1 MSGVDLL
8 LVALAA
14 GLVTALALGARAGA
28 ERSGQST
35 APIRAAAL
43 AAAAWLGL
51 TAALAQ
57 SGLLADWGARP
68 PRVGWLP
75 LGAMV
80 LLMGSSL
87 SPYARRLIVHT
98 PATWPLALQSFRVI
112 VELILFWQ
120 WQDGRAPIQVTFEG
134 RNFDMLAGLTAPI
147 IAAVVARQGLRAW
160 VIPAVLVWN
169 LLGLGLLANIM
180 FTAATSVPGP
190 MQIAWPG
197 GAFETLASW
206 PVVWIPAFLAP
217 VAVFLHVVSIRQA
230 LAARERGL
238 KENLA

>member
-1 MSGVDLL
+1 MSGVELL

-14 GLVTALALGARAGA
+14 SLVAALALGAKAA
-28 ERSGQST
+28 ASRSGLSS

-43 AAAAWLGL
+43 VAAAWLGL
-51 TAALAQ
+51 TAALAH

-75 LGAMV
+75 LGAMA

-87 SPYARRLIVHT
+87 TPYARRLIAHT
-98 PATWPLALQSFRVI
+98 PATWPLALQSFRI
-112 VELILFWQ
+112 VVETVLFWL
-120 WQDGRAPIQVTFEG
+120 WQEGRAPIQVTFEG
-134 RNFDMLAGLTAPI
+134 RNFDMLAGLSAPI
-147 IAAVVARQGLRAW
+147 VAAFVAAHGLRSW
-160 VIPAVLVWN
+160 SIPLVLTWN

-197 GAFETLASW
+197 GAFEALASW

-230 LAARERGL
+230 LAARERRL

>member
-1 MSGVDLL
+1 MNGVELL
-8 LVALAA
+8 LMALAA
-14 GLVTALALGARAGA
+14 SLVAALALGAKAA
-28 ERSGQST
+28 AARSGLSS
-35 APIRAAAL
+35 APIPAATFV
-43 AAAAWLGL
+43 AAAWLGL
-51 TAALAQ
+51 TTALAQ
-57 SGLLADWGARP
+57 SGLLADWGSRP

-75 LGAMV
+75 LGAMA
-80 LLMGSSL
+80 LLMGSSFT
-87 SPYARRLIVHT
+87 PYVRRLIAHT
-98 PATWPLALQSFRVI
+98 PATWPLALQSFRI
-112 VELILFWQ
+112 VVETVLFWL
-120 WQDGRAPIQVTFEG
+120 WQEGRAPIQVTFEG
-134 RNFDMLAGLTAPI
+134 RNFDMLAGLSAPI
-147 IAAVVARQGLRAW
+147 VATIVAAHGLRSWA
-160 VIPAVLVWN
+160 IPLVLTWN

-197 GAFETLASW
+197 GAFEALASW

>member
-8 LVALAA
+8 LVALPA
-14 GLVTALALGARAGA
+14 GLVAVLALGARAA
-28 ERSGQST
+28 AARSGQSA

-43 AAAAWLGL
+43 AAVAWLGL

-87 SPYARRLIVHT
+87 TSYARRLIGHT
-98 PATWPLALQSFRVI
+98 PASWPLVLQSFRII
-112 VELILFWQ
+112 VETILFWL
-120 WQDGRAPIQVTFEG
+120 WQEGRAPIQVTFEG

-147 IAAVVARQGLRAW
+147 VAVIVATQGLRAW
-160 VIPAVLVWN
+160 VIPLVLTWN

-180 FTAATSVPGP
+180 FTAATSIPGP

-197 GAFETLASW
+197 GAFEALASW

>member
-8 LVALAA
+8 LGALVA
-14 GLVTALALGARAGA
+14 GLVTALALGARAA
-28 ERSGQST
+28 AAARGQPV

-43 AAAAWLGL
+43 AAVAWLGL

-57 SGLLADWGARP
+57 SGLLADWGAKP

-87 SPYARRLIVHT
+87 TPYARRLIVHT
-98 PATWPLALQSFRVI
+98 PASWPLALQSFRI
-112 VELILFWQ
+112 VVEMILFWL
-120 WQDGRAPIQVTFEG
+120 WQEGRAPIQVTFEG
-134 RNFDMLAGLTAPI
+134 RNFDMLAGLSAPI
-147 IAAVVARQGLRAW
+147 VAAIVAAHGLRSWA
-160 VIPAVLVWN
+160 IPLVLAWN

-180 FTAATSVPGP
+180 FTAATSVPGT

-197 GAFETLASW
+197 GAFEALASW

>member
-1 MSGVDLL
+1 MSGVELL

-14 GLVTALALGARAGA
+14 SLIAALALGAKAA
-28 ERSGQST
+28 ASRSGLSS

-43 AAAAWLGL
+43 VAAAWLGL
-51 TAALAQ
+51 TAALAH

-75 LGAMV
+75 LGAMA

-87 SPYARRLIVHT
+87 TPYARRLIAHT
-98 PATWPLALQSFRVI
+98 PATWPLALQSFRI
-112 VELILFWQ
+112 VVETVLFWL
-120 WQDGRAPIQVTFEG
+120 WQEGRAPIQVTFEG
-134 RNFDMLAGLTAPI
+134 RNFDMLAGLSAPI
-147 IAAVVARQGLRAW
+147 VAAIVAAHGLRSWA
-160 VIPAVLVWN
+160 IPLVLTWN
-169 LLGLGLLANIM
+169 LLGLALLANIM

-190 MQIAWPG
+190 MQIAWSG
-197 GAFETLASW
+197 GAFEALASW

-230 LAARERGL
+230 LAARERRL